1 MRMILLGPPGAGK
14 GSQALNLS
22 SALHVPHISTGDI
35 FRANIKEETAL
46 GLLVKDIID
55 SGALVPDELT
65 VGIVADR
72 LEKKD
77 CAGGFILDGFPRT
90 IPQAEQLDALLQEKG
105 KAVDFVVNLEC
116 PDDVIIGRM
125 SGRRMCACGRTYHV
139 KSNPPRVEGICDAD
153 GDTLYIRED
162 DKEETVRGRLE
173 TYHRQTEPLIAHYA
187 LLGVVRDIDGTQS
200 IADTTEDIL
209 RIIQSHPR
217 GSTGNQQGSEA

>member
-46 GLLVKDIID
+46 GLRVKDIID
-55 SGALVPDELT
+55 RGALVPDDLT

-72 LEKKD
+72 LEKED
-77 CAGGFILDGFPRT
+77 CVGGFILDGFPRT
-90 IPQAEQLDALLQEKG
+90 IPQAEQLDTLLQEKG
-105 KAVDFVVNLEC
+105 KAVNFVVNLEC

-125 SGRRMCACGRTYHV
+125 SGRRMCACGRTYHI

-162 DKEETVRGRLE
+162 DKEETVRDRLK
-173 TYHRQTEPLIAHYA
+173 TYHLQTEPLIAHYA

-209 RIIQSHPR
+209 RIVNPAFSRDCQ
-217 GSTGNQQGSEA
+217 